1 MSDPAGTCAE
11 CGRTS
16 TQWVAYSHE
25 LGAEVCLGCHLE
37 ATRQALGTDEDDRIG
52 RQHEIARSVRRAV
65 EPLRGS
71 RRWRMV
77 RDRALLLE
85 TAKSS
90 DEARELFSE
99 IRALGVEIEGK
110 PA

>member
-1 MSDPAGTCAE
+1 MSTCAE
-11 CGRTS
+11 CGRVS
-16 TQWVAYSHE
+16 SEWVSHSHAA
-25 LGAEVCLGCHLE
+25 GAEICLGCHLE
-37 ATRQALGTDEDDRIG
+37 ADRHARGERDDERIG
-52 RQHEIARSVRRAV
+52 RQHEIARSVRQAV

-85 TAKSS
+85 TARSAE
-90 DEARELFSE
+90 EARELVAE
-99 IRALGVEIEGK
+99 IRALGVAIEGT

>member
-1 MSDPAGTCAE
+1 MTTCAE

-16 TQWVAYSHE
+16 TQWVDYSHA

-37 ATRQALGTDEDDRIG
+37 AGRRALGADENDRIG
-52 RQHEIARSVRRAV
+52 RQHEIARTVRNAI

-71 RRWRMV
+71 RRWQML

-85 TAKSS
+85 TAESA

-99 IRALGVEIEGK
+99 LRELGVEIEGK

>member
-1 MSDPAGTCAE
+1 MPSTCAE

-16 TQWVAYSHE
+16 KEWVAHSYVAD
-25 LGAEVCLGCHLE
+25 AEVCLGCHLE
-37 ATRQALGTDEDDRIG
+37 AERRSRDHREEERIG
-52 RQHEIARSVRRAV
+52 RQHEIARSVRKAI

-71 RRWRMV
+71 RRWQML

-85 TAKSS
+85 TAENA